1 MSETKSHFN
10 KILKAVSLL
19 LISVFLLNIVAPAV
33 QAGSSDPFTELGKV
47 SQAQLN
53 DISEKIMEHSTLDSE
68 TGLYILNHTIVEEGI
83 ITEQQYN
90 EVKEVEKRIDEEF
103 SGSGKQQRLASL
115 VVAAIAAIK
124 AAAIFIGAAVA
135 NQLISYVT
143 NWGVSKFC
151 KNYRNKHSLIKS
163 FCAANGF

>member
-103 SGSGKQQRLASL
+103 SGSGKQQRLAPL

-124 AAAIFIGAAVA
+124 AAAIA

>member
-1 MSETKSHFN
+1 M
-10 KILKAVSLL
+10 KALSLL

-33 QAGSSDPFTELGKV
+33 QASSSDPFTELGKI

-68 TGLYILNHTIVEEGI
+68 TGLYVLNYTIVEEGI

-90 EVKEVEKRIDEEF
+90 EVKEVEKRIDEELF
-103 SGSGKQQRLASL
+103 ASGKQQRLAPL
-115 VVAAIAAIK
+115 VVAAIAVIK
-124 AAAIFIGAAVA
+124 AAAVFIGAVVA
-135 NQLISYVT
+135 KQLISYVT
-143 NWGVSKFC
+143 TWGVSTFC
-151 KNYRNKHSLIKS
+151 KNYRNKHSLIKA